1 MEEVVVPVALTVG
14 LATVVMVEFDH
25 AEETGTTTEVV
36 YRAGAPVVTTTAV
49 LVVQGVVVAGAVL
62 VEQEVLETGAAELV

>member
-1 MEEVVVPVALTVG
+1 MEEEVVPVALTVG

-36 YRAGAPVVTTTAV
+36 YTAGAPVVTTAV

-62 VEQEVLETGAAELV
+62 VEQEVLEAGVPELV